1 MYAFFVK
8 SHWINYL
15 NANPNKNANSIADTM
30 EFLSVV
36 GTPCILDKIADLGLT
51 KFNGVEG
58 FFAQVSAG
66 AAIKFD
72 ASLVDNLNI
81 EKALRNMVIG

>member
-15 NANPNKNANSIADTM
+15 NNNPTKSPNSIADTM

-36 GTPCILDKIADLGLT
+36 GTPCILDTNAALGVRQ
-51 KFNGVEG
+51 FNGVEG
-58 FFAQVSAG
+58 FFAQVSNG

-72 ASLVDNLNI
+72 ASLAKESNI
-81 EKALRNMVIG
+81 ENTLRNMVIA

>member
-8 SHWINYL
+8 SQWINYL
-15 NANPNKNANSIADTM
+15 NNNPTRSPNSIADTM

-36 GTPCILDKIADLGLT
+36 GTPCILDSNAALGLT
-51 KFNGVEG
+51 QFNGVEG
-58 FFAQVSAG
+58 FFVQVSNG

-72 ASLVDNLNI
+72 ASLIDNTNI

>member
-15 NANPNKNANSIADTM
+15 NNNPTKSPNSIADTM

-36 GTPCILDKIADLGLT
+36 GTPCILDKIVDLGLT
-51 KFNGVEG
+51 KFNGSEG
-58 FFAQVSAG
+58 FFAQVSNG

-72 ASLVDNLNI
+72 ASLAKDSNI
-81 EKALRNMVIG
+81 ENSLRNMVIG